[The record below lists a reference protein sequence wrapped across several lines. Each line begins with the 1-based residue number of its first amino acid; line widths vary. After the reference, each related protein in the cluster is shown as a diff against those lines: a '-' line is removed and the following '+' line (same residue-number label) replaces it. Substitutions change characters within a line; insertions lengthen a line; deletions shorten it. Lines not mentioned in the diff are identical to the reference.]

1 MHNLYPGWQ
10 IEDLE
15 ETERLQEIQAKMDPR
30 TETRVRDG
38 RLFKSGELLRRRL
51 VHEGTLLWKTS
62 GARLKGT
69 QHFAKNTNKKCNSGI
84 ALTQIMCGQS
94 SAEIGFRTPL
104 KISNCNKLTITAVR
118 QRGII
123 SQGPS
128 KIKQLEGGCV
138 S

>member
-1 MHNLYPGWQ
+1 MQNLYPGWQ

-62 GARLKGT
+62 GARLKGA
-69 QHFAKNTNKKCNSGI
+69 QHCAKSTNKSVIVGLHRPRLCEVNLMLHSY
-84 ALTQIMCGQS
+84 
-94 SAEIGFRTPL
+94 GFRTPL
-104 KISNCNKLTITAVR
+104 KISNHN
-118 QRGII
+118 
-123 SQGPS
+123 
-128 KIKQLEGGCV
+128 
-138 S
+138 

>member
-1 MHNLYPGWQ
+1 MQNLNPGLQ

-69 QHFAKNTNKKCNSGI
+69 QHCEKNTNKSVTVGLHRPRLCEVN
-84 ALTQIMCGQS
+84 LVLHNH
-94 SAEIGFRTPL
+94 GFRTL
-104 KISNCNKLTITAVR
+104 
-118 QRGII
+118 
-123 SQGPS
+123 
-128 KIKQLEGGCV
+128 LEK
-138 S
+138 

>member
-1 MHNLYPGWQ
+1 MQSLYPGWQ

-69 QHFAKNTNKKCNSGI
+69 QHFAKNTNKKCNTRI
-84 ALTQIMCGQS
+84 AQTEIMCGQS
-94 SAEIGFRTPL
+94 NADSPQLWIQNTTQNQESQQAYNPCSEAEGH
-104 KISNCNKLTITAVR
+104 SLTGT
-118 QRGII
+118 
-123 SQGPS
+123 
-128 KIKQLEGGCV
+128 
-138 S
+138 